1 MPSGNKPSTDSSV
14 SIQVSIFALHLNHC
28 QLCAKLPSDPH
39 KKALIAVPHCD
50 LKLVSLHV
58 EHRTELEGTY
68 SGRTCRGLKILLIAG
83 GYAGDYT
90 PYDRFDWQYHFLQG
104 RQLVTWQYMEETWP
118 AEFQEIVSQL
128 LPGMLD
134 LLQHVRERGQHE
146 LSKEEAHVSSHV
158 HSCLFFL
165 AAFLQNSAF
174 LLYEHPDSP
183 IYMDLEVFRQDW
195 FRKFHS
201 ETFSPVVRTFQKMA
215 EAVSEH
221 LLNPNHHFSNVL
233 QTASDRL
240 GYSSTQMRS
249 TRESMQLLCKAYS
262 LVSGVQ
268 APEIGME
275 RQTAVTQSQP
285 QPALHL
291 PATNPHMVA
300 LPSDDTL
307 RCWWHVWQE
316 GHIGYQ
322 PLRDYFS
329 QTKPKVGKPK
339 FLNSTKDSQKV
350 VRRQYMLWELEKQI
364 EQGHQKKDVNAD
376 KVIKRWDALIATKA
390 CGIKWSVPKLA
401 QCFRALAET
410 QLEMLVTDP
419 ACRVNE
425 PDKCKANV
433 ARAAFVQAFVQ

>member
-1 MPSGNKPSTDSSV
+1 
-14 SIQVSIFALHLNHC
+14 
-28 QLCAKLPSDPH
+28 
-39 KKALIAVPHCD
+39 
-50 LKLVSLHV
+50 VSLHV

-68 SGRTCRGLKILLIAG
+68 SGRTCRGLKILLISG

-90 PYDRFDWQYHFLQG
+90 PYDRFDWQYHFVQG

-128 LPGMLD
+128 LPGMLE
-134 LLQHVRERGQHE
+134 LLQRVRERGQHE
-146 LSKEEAHVSSHV
+146 LSKQEAQVSSHV

-183 IYMDLEVFRQDW
+183 IYMDLELFRQGW

-201 ETFSPVVRTFQKMA
+201 ETFAPVVRTFQKMA
-215 EAVSEH
+215 EAVSEN
-221 LLNPNHHFSNVL
+221 LLSPNHRYSNVL
-233 QTASDRL
+233 QTASDQL

-249 TRESMQLLCKAYS
+249 TKESMQMLCKAYS

-268 APEIGME
+268 APEMGME
-275 RQTAVTQSQP
+275 KQTVVEQSQP

-300 LPSDDTL
+300 LPDDDSL
-307 RCWWHVWQE
+307 SSWWSAWYK
-316 GHIGYQ
+316 GGDRKYR
-322 PLRDYFS
+322 PLCDYYS

-339 FLNSTKDSQKV
+339 FLNPTKDPQKV
-350 VRRQYMLWELEKQI
+350 RRRLYMLWELEKQI
-364 EQGHQKKDVNAD
+364 GQGHQSKEDNAV

-401 QCFRALAET
+401 QCFKALAET

-419 ACRVNE
+419 ACRVDE
-425 PDKCKANV
+425 PGKCKANV